1 MSKDAPEADRRFLRV
16 RRPER
21 PFWEK
26 AVKLAFIGVIGISA
40 FSIIFGNYGLVRM
53 LELRKESRHLE
64 EQIAYYKMQK
74 KLLEIRRDKLKN
86 DPFTIEKHAR
96 ERLGLYKPG
105 DAVFLFLD
113 ADSTEITNAEGL
125 VLDKSALSP

>member
-1 MSKDAPEADRRFLRV
+1 MSKDAPKRDRRFLRV

-26 AVKLAFIGVIGISA
+26 AIKLALIGVIGVSA
-40 FSIIFGNYGLVRM
+40 FSIIFGNYGLLRI
-53 LELRKESRHLE
+53 LELRRESKHLE
-64 EQIAYYKMQK
+64 EQIAYYKMKK
-74 KLLEIRRDKLKN
+74 KLLEMKRDKLEN

-96 ERLGLYKPG
+96 ERLGLSKPG
-105 DAVFLFLD
+105 DAIFLFLD

>member
-1 MSKDAPEADRRFLRV
+1 MSKDAPKTDRRFLRV
-16 RRPER
+16 RRPEK

-26 AVKLAFIGVIGISA
+26 AIKLALIGVIAVSA
-40 FSIIFGNYGLVRM
+40 FSIIFGNYGLLRM
-53 LELRKESRHLE
+53 LELRNESKHLE
-64 EQIAYYKMQK
+64 EQIAYYKMKK
-74 KLLEIRRDKLKN
+74 KLLEMRRDKLEN

-105 DAVFLFLD
+105 DAIFLFLD
-113 ADSTEITNAEGL
+113 ADSTEMTNAEGL